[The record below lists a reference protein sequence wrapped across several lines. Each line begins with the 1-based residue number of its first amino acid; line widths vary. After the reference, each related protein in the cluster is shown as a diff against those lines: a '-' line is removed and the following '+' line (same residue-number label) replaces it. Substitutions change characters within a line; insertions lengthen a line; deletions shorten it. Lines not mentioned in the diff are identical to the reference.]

1 MVAKPSWS
9 AGSCNA
15 SVPAGG
21 LQELSH
27 ITNGDDVERIG
38 RFIQQEI
45 RWTVNKYPSKGYFHA
60 FSLRE
65 ARGGCVGKMHEAE
78 EFERIV
84 HSSLDNDRRNLPKPG
99 EVHQVLAG
107 CKARVNS
114 CVIKQGAQVDL
125 RGERIRSHRPF
136 HLFVH
141 RRRMAGGTP
150 ATIRKTVVFPAPFA
164 PRMPVISPSRAMK
177 ETPLTAACEPKCFCK
192 SRISIIQ

>member
-1 MVAKPSWS
+1 MYAVNRRLPGPRVVLEQRKAYHMVAKPSWS

-107 CKARVNS
+107 V
-114 CVIKQGAQVDL
+114 
-125 RGERIRSHRPF
+125 
-136 HLFVH
+136 
-141 RRRMAGGTP
+141 
-150 ATIRKTVVFPAPFA
+150 
-164 PRMPVISPSRAMK
+164 
-177 ETPLTAACEPKCFCK
+177 
-192 SRISIIQ
+192 